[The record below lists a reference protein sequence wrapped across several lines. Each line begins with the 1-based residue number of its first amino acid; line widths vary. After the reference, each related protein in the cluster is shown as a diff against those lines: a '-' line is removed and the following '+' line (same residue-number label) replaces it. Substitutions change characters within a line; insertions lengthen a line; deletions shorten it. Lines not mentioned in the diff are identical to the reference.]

1 MRMNELR
8 EALRALPED
17 QLKQL
22 ILEFLPR
29 VAPDPAAPADVLR
42 TADQVI
48 RDRKGLL
55 ERLAK

>member
-1 MRMNELR
+1 MSMDELR
-8 EALRALPED
+8 EALPED

-29 VAPDPAAPADVLR
+29 VAPAPATPDDVLR

-48 RDRKGLL
+48 KERRGLL

>member
-1 MRMNELR
+1 MSMDELR
-8 EALRALPED
+8 EALRSLPED

-29 VAPDPAAPADVLR
+29 VALAPADPAEVLR

-48 RDRKGLL
+48 KDRKGLL